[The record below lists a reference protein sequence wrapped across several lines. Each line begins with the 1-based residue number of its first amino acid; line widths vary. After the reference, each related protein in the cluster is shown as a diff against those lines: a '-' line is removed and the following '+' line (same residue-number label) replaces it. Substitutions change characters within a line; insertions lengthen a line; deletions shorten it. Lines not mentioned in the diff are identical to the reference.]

1 MLRTVRNFIGNRPVL
16 LAAVALGVLALFL
29 CSGCKGLRSLPHVQP
44 PAVVSAAEDAS
55 AKVRRLEG
63 ELKVAK
69 LERDDARLAG
79 ARRLLNWS
87 TGILALCT
95 IGLTVAAIYFRSKA
109 IALAALSCAG
119 GAAACQ
125 VFQRALDHIGL
136 ISWIALAVVAAV
148 GAWLAW
154 RYHRD

>member
-1 MLRTVRNFIGNRPVL
+1 ML
-16 LAAVALGVLALFL
+16 ASLALWIGRYPVRFATIALALYFL
-29 CSGCKGLRSLPHVQP
+29 TGCGSFARR
-44 PAVVSAAEDAS
+44 SAAAIVPPSLAPVAEESAD

-63 ELKVAK
+63 ELHQAK

-87 TGILALCT
+87 TGILALCA
-95 IGLTVAAIYFRSKA
+95 IGLVVAAIYLRSKA
-109 IALAALSCAG
+109 IALAALACFG

-125 VFQRALDHIGL
+125 VFQRALDHIEL
-136 ISWIALAVVAAV
+136 ISWLAFAVVVAT
-148 GAWLAW
+148 GAWMAW